1 MILAFILLLSF
12 LLNITDG
19 LQQPPK
25 VMVVL
30 LVRNKAHLLEN
41 TLRLLEAQDYPKD
54 RIGLYIRSDHNED
67 NSEEILNDWL
77 EAQNEYHFIDVK
89 MGANAGELFDDQRS
103 PLEWSPSRFQHMIEL
118 KEEALNKGREV
129 WADWIWY
136 LDVDAFMT
144 NPQTLRLMV
153 KDSSKTVIAPMLTS
167 VGLYSNFWAGMSDT
181 YYYQRTEDYK
191 PILERKTQDCHS
203 VPMVHSSFFV
213 NLNSK
218 ESSFLTFDP
227 KLIEDYD
234 GPIDDII
241 TFALSATFNDIDLFI
256 CNDNVYGYIMLP
268 LDENQDLNQDLDNLS
283 NLKIEMFAYGQDLPI
298 EDPVNTDL
306 QTLGSDKVYLVNLDR
321 RPDRLKNMKS
331 IFNELKI
338 DYTKIPAVDGKVD
351 ITQEYIE
358 KYGIKMMEDFSEPYH
373 KRPLTLGEILI
384 PEDVKKQCQGY

>member
-1 MILAFILLLSF
+1 M
-12 LLNITDG
+12 
-19 LQQPPK
+19 
-25 VMVVL
+25 
-30 LVRNKAHLLEN
+30 
-41 TLRLLEAQDYPKD
+41 
-54 RIGLYIRSDHNED
+54 
-67 NSEEILNDWL
+67 
-77 EAQNEYHFIDVK
+77 
-89 MGANAGELFDDQRS
+89 
-103 PLEWSPSRFQHMIEL
+103 
-118 KEEALNKGREV
+118 
-129 WADWIWY
+129 
-136 LDVDAFMT
+136 
-144 NPQTLRLMV
+144 
-153 KDSSKTVIAPMLTS
+153 TS
-167 VGLYSNFWAGMSDT
+167 VGLYSNFWAGMIDT

-241 TFALSATFNDIDLFI
+241 TSALSATFNDIDLFI
-256 CNDNVYGYIMLP
+256 CNDNVYCYIMLP

-283 NLKIEMFAYGQDLPI
+283 NLKIEMFAYGQDLRI
-298 EDPVNTDL
+298 EDPVHTDL
-306 QTLGSDKVYLVNLDR
+306 QTLGSDKVYLVNFDR

-338 DYTKIPAVDGKVD
+338 DFTKIPAVDGKVD

-373 KRPLTLGEILI
+373 KRPLTLGEIGCFMSHYNIWTDMVENNFKEIIVFEDDVRFEPFFTQKLQAVRKELSYMDWDLVFLGRKILGKYDEPWVDNSNWLVHVNYTYWTLGYMLSESGAKKLLDEKPLGKMVPADEYLPIMYDKHPNKTWKAHYHNRNLI
-384 PEDVKKQCQGY
+384 AYSVHPLLLFPTHYTGEDGYISDTEDTKLIHDEL